1 MVTISELKNYKNSI
15 NDYNLRRTQKKP
27 ELALIV
33 HMQFKH
39 QYIDMWTS
47 FQNVTYNMERSIPSA
62 MDPRVNKIKK
72 RARVAAISQNNMHM
86 QN

>member
-15 NDYNLRRTQKKP
+15 YDYNLRRTQKKP

-47 FQNVTYNMERSIPSA
+47 FQNVTVSSYNMERSIPSA
-62 MDPRVNKIKK
+62 MNQRVNKIKT
-72 RARVAAISQNNMHM
+72 RTR
-86 QN
+86 